1 MGQIHRV
8 NTPTGSSRLTPRIV
22 RAVVPL
28 DDVQRQIV
36 VAAEA
41 GRREAEDANRAKL
54 EWLRAMS
61 HELRTPLNAIGGF
74 VQLLKSGARGE
85 VPERMR
91 SDLDRIER
99 NQRHMSS
106 LISDVLHIARLE
118 AGRVEF
124 DVGPVPVS
132 RLLLDFHDYVPQ
144 DEKARGRIIA
154 VHKPPADL
162 VVHADE
168 DKTRQILLNLVTNAI
183 KHTPADASIDVGV
196 DELATHGNQVCL
208 AVRDNGPGIPPDRL
222 QRVFEPFFQAGSTLS
237 RPVDGLGLGL
247 TIARELARG
256 MSGELLV
263 ESEMGVGTTFFLR
276 LKKHG

>member
-1 MGQIHRV
+1 MSQIRRV
-8 NTPTGSSRLTPRIV
+8 TTPTGNSRLTPRVV

-74 VQLLKSGARGE
+74 VQLMKSGARGE
-85 VPERMR
+85 VPEKMR
-91 SDLDRIER
+91 ADLDRIER

-106 LISDVLHIARLE
+106 LISDVLHVARLE
-118 AGRVEF
+118 AGRVQF
-124 DVGPVPVS
+124 DLGPVPVA
-132 RLLLDFHDYVPQ
+132 RLLLDFHDYVPL
-144 DEKARGRIIA
+144 DEKARGRSITVRREA
-154 VHKPPADL
+154 QDL
-162 VVHADE
+162 VVRADE
-168 DKTRQILLNLVTNAI
+168 DKTRQILLNLVSNAM
-183 KHTPADASIDVGV
+183 KHTPVDASIEVGV
-196 DELATHGNQVCL
+196 DELATHGSQVCI
-208 AVRDNGPGIPPDRL
+208 AVHDTGPGIPADRL
-222 QRVFEPFFQAGSTLS
+222 QRVFEPFFQAGSTLN

-256 MSGELLV
+256 MGGELLV
-263 ESEMGVGTTFFLR
+263 ESEVGVGTTFFLR
-276 LKKHG
+276 LQRHG